1 MQLFISHSMIIYNSD
16 KSEFISDVTN
26 GIIEDKIL
34 EELRNKM
41 HCSVSHN
48 EIRSWTNSL
57 EFMSLNLM
65 DDEIPNDSRVAL
77 EYNIPHTSKRVDMII
92 SGFDKSDKGVAVV
105 IELKQWESAQPVL
118 NKDGIVRTFVNGKDR
133 ETTHPSYQAFS
144 YAEMIRDFNRDVQDN
159 QVSLYPCAYLHNYKQ
174 TPNDPLLESI
184 YSEYYVKAPLF
195 FRQDASKLREFIK
208 RFVKQGDRFSET
220 MLSIDSGRL
229 RPSKSLQDCLA
240 SMLKGNEE
248 FHMIDTQK
256 IIYEHILD
264 SVKNPG
270 NKKKVIIV
278 KGGPGTGKSVL
289 AVNLMAKF
297 TSMDLAASYVT
308 KNAAPRNVY
317 NQKLKGTF
325 KKSRVDF
332 MFKGSGSFTTA
343 PENAFDVL
351 LADEAHRL
359 NEKSGMFQNL
369 GENQIKEI
377 IHSSRHPV
385 FFIDEDQRVT
395 LNDIGTVERITEFAS
410 LAGADVDIL
419 ELDSQFRCDGSDGY
433 MAWLDNVLGIRET
446 ANIDIYDDDLNYDF
460 RVFDDPNE
468 MRAAIEEKN
477 DVNNKSRIVAGY
489 CWNWI
494 SEGKNDSSVHD
505 IVIPEFDFQMSW
517 NLGSS
522 QTWAID
528 PESIKEAGCIHTC
541 QGLEFDY
548 VGVII
553 GDDLRYDNGVV
564 TDYTKRAKTDQSLR
578 GLKSKYR
585 GEERQKVADSI
596 IKNTYRV
603 LMSRG
608 MKGCYVYCVD
618 DSLKNHFLSRI

>member
-1 MQLFISHSMIIYNSD
+1 MIIYNSD

-65 DDEIPNDSRVAL
+65 DDDIPNDSRVAL

-105 IELKQWESAQPVL
+105 IELKQWESAQSVL

-174 TPNDPLLESI
+174 TPNDPLLESV
-184 YSEYYVKAPLF
+184 YSEYYMKAPLF
-195 FRQDASKLREFIK
+195 FRQDASKLKEFIK

-264 SVKNPG
+264 SVKNSG

-377 IHSSRHPV
+377 IHAARHPV

-410 LAGADVDIL
+410 LAGAEVDIL

-433 MAWLDNVLGIRET
+433 IAWLDNVLGIRET

-477 DVNNKSRIVAGY
+477 AANNKSRIVAGY

-505 IVIPEFDFQMSW
+505 IVIPEFDFEMSW

-528 PESIKEAGCIHTC
+528 SESIKEAGCIHTC

-553 GDDLRYDNGVV
+553 GDDLRYDNGIV
-564 TDYTKRAKTDQSLR
+564 TDYTKRAKTDQSLK
-578 GLKSKYR
+578 GLKSKYK

>member
-1 MQLFISHSMIIYNSD
+1 MSKLLGGVED
-16 KSEFISDVTN
+16 TFISDVTS

-48 EIRSWTNSL
+48 EIRSWTNLL

-65 DDEIPNDSRVAL
+65 DDDIPNDSRVAL

-184 YSEYYVKAPLF
+184 YSEYYMRAPLF

-377 IHSSRHPV
+377 IHAARHPV

-410 LAGADVDIL
+410 LAGAEMDIL

-433 MAWLDNVLGIRET
+433 IAWLDNVLGIRET

-477 DVNNKSRIVAGY
+477 AVNNKSRIVAGY

-505 IVIPEFDFQMSW
+505 IVIPEFDFEMSW

-553 GDDLRYDNGVV
+553 GDDLRYDNGIV
-564 TDYTKRAKTDQSLR
+564 TDYTKRAKTDQSLK
-578 GLKSKYR
+578 GLKSKYK
-585 GEERQKVADSI
+585 GEERQAVADSI

-608 MKGCYVYCVD
+608 MKGCYVYCMD
-618 DSLKNHFLSRI
+618 DSLRNHFMQHI

>member
-1 MQLFISHSMIIYNSD
+1 MSKLLGGVED
-16 KSEFISDVTN
+16 TFISDVTS

-48 EIRSWTNSL
+48 EIRSWTNLL

-65 DDEIPNDSRVAL
+65 DDDIPNDSRVAL

-184 YSEYYVKAPLF
+184 YSEYYMRAPLF

-377 IHSSRHPV
+377 IHAARHPV

-410 LAGADVDIL
+410 LAGAEMDIL

-433 MAWLDNVLGIRET
+433 IAWLDNVLGIRET

-477 DVNNKSRIVAGY
+477 AVNNKSRIVAGY

-494 SEGKNDSSVHD
+494 SVGKNDSSVHD
-505 IVIPEFDFQMSW
+505 IVIPEFDFEMSW

-553 GDDLRYDNGVV
+553 GDDLRYDNGIV
-564 TDYTKRAKTDQSLR
+564 TDYTKRAKTDQSLK
-578 GLKSKYR
+578 GLKSKYK
-585 GEERQKVADSI
+585 GEERQAVADSI

-608 MKGCYVYCVD
+608 MKGCYVYCMD
-618 DSLKNHFLSRI
+618 DSLRNHFMQHI